1 MKANPSKSNTVQII
15 SLGCSKN
22 LVDSEYLVRQLRA
35 GDLHIIHHEGSIAA
49 GTVVINTCGF
59 IRDAKQESIDII
71 LQYVKAKNEGVIDNL
86 FVTGCLSQRYKKELE
101 KEIPEVDQY
110 FGVNDLEQIVR
121 KIGVDFRKELTG
133 ERVLMTPEHY
143 AYLKISDGCDR
154 TCSFCA
160 IPMIRGRHISK
171 PMESILNEARYL
183 ADKGVKE
190 LILIA
195 QDLTWYG
202 IDIYKKRMLPDLLLR
217 LSDMK
222 EFRWIRLHYTYPAG
236 FPGEIIRVMK
246 ERDNICNYLD
256 IPFQHINNEVLGRM
270 RRNHNKMQ
278 TLELIDYIRKEI
290 PVITLRTTVLLGHPG
305 EGEKEFEEL
314 LDFVKDTRFERLGAF
329 TYSEEENTWAAKKF
343 KDSVSDK
350 TKRKRLDQV
359 MSLQRSIS
367 SEINKEKSGTIQK
380 VLIDRVEGNYFIG
393 RTEADSPEVDNEVL
407 INKSGNQLKPGNF
420 YDVKITSYDDY
431 DLYGVVIE

>member
-1 MKANPSKSNTVQII
+1 MKTNPSKSNTVHII

-22 LVDSEYLVRQLRA
+22 LVDSEYLIRQLHA
-35 GDLHIIHHEGSIAA
+35 GDLRVIHNEERSEA

-59 IRDAKQESIDII
+59 IRDAKQESIDTI
-71 LQYVKAKNEGVIDNL
+71 LQYVKAKKEGLIDNL

-101 KEIPEVDQY
+101 KEIPEVDHY
-110 FGVNDLEQIVR
+110 FGVNDLEHIVR

-133 ERVLMTPEHY
+133 ERVLTTPGHY
-143 AYLKISDGCDR
+143 AYMKISEGCDR

-171 PMESILNEARYL
+171 PLESILNEARYL

-202 IDIYKKRMLPDLLLR
+202 IDIYKRQMLPDLLLR
-217 LSDMK
+217 LSDVK
-222 EFRWIRLHYTYPAG
+222 EFNWIRLHYAYPAG
-236 FPGEIIRVMK
+236 FPREIIRVMK

-256 IPFQHINNEVLGRM
+256 IPFQHINNKVLGTM
-270 RRNHNKMQ
+270 RRNHNKIQ
-278 TLELIDYIRKEI
+278 TLELIDYIRQEI
-290 PVITLRTTVLLGHPG
+290 PGITLRTTVLVGHPG

-314 LDFVKDTRFERLGAF
+314 LCFVKDTRFERLGAF
-329 TYSEEENTWAAKKF
+329 TYSEEENTHAAKNF

-350 TKRKRLDQV
+350 IKRQRLDQV

-367 SEINKEKSGTIQK
+367 SEINEKKTGTILK
-380 VLIDRVEGNYFIG
+380 VVIDRVEGNYFIG
-393 RTEADSPEVDNEVL
+393 RSEADSPDVDNEVL
-407 INKSGNQLKPGNF
+407 INKADNQLLPGSF
-420 YDVKITSYDDY
+420 YDVRIKSYDDY
-431 DLYGVVIE
+431 DLYGEVIE